1 MITLNKVVK
10 TENAPGAI
18 GPYSQGIDTGDLIF
32 FSGQIALD
40 PKTGRMAEGIEAQ
53 THQVLKNIK
62 GLLESQGLTFANVVK
77 TTCFLENIDNFKLVN
92 EIYAQYFVEPFPA
105 RSAVGIDRLPAG
117 ALLEIE
123 VIAKK

>member
-1 MITLNKVVK
+1 MNKVVK
-10 TENAPGAI
+10 TDKAPGAI
-18 GPYSQGIDTGDLIF
+18 GPYSQGIDIGNIVF
-32 FSGQIALD
+32 FSGQIGLD
-40 PKTGRMAEGIEAQ
+40 PATGKMQEGIEAQ

-105 RSAVGIDRLPAG
+105 RSAVGIDRL
-117 ALLEIE
+117 LIEIE
-123 VIAKK
+123 VIASK